1 MEITENTINTI
12 NTAAQILE
20 PEQRYRQ
27 ELKRMIEEL
36 MKLAEAKRANDI
48 LAVHVGDR
56 TIVADWFVFM
66 SGTSQIHVKAL
77 CDELEDRA
85 AELGFILRRREGY
98 NEGRWIVLDFSSV
111 LVHIFHP
118 EEREYYN
125 VERLWMD
132 PAADVIRIDDQN
144 Q

>member
-1 MEITENTINTI
+1 MESNIEIKATPVMDI
-12 NTAAQILE
+12 
-20 PEQRYRQ
+20 EQRYQ
-27 ELKRMIEEL
+27 KELKEMVERL
-36 MKLAEAKRANDI
+36 MQAGRDKRANVVI
-48 LAVHVGDR
+48 GVHVGDK
-56 TIVADWFVFM
+56 TIVAEWFVFM

-77 CDELEDRA
+77 CDELEDKA
-85 AELGFILRRREGY
+85 AEIGFVLRRCEGY

-132 PAADVIRIDDQN
+132 PTTEVIRLGE
-144 Q
+144 

>member
-1 MEITENTINTI
+1 MENMDNIVNEMNSTVTVS
-12 NTAAQILE
+12 E

-27 ELKRMIEEL
+27 ELRKMVEEL
-36 MKLAEAKRANDI
+36 MRLALAKRAKDMI
-48 LAVHVGDR
+48 AVHVGDR

-77 CDELEDRA
+77 CDELEDKA
-85 AELGFILRRREGY
+85 AELGFVLRRREGY
-98 NEGRWIVLDFSSV
+98 NEGRWIVLDFSNV

-132 PAADVIRIDDQN
+132 PAADTIRIDEEN
-144 Q
+144 

>member
-1 MEITENTINTI
+1 MENMESNIGSSSVVM
-12 NTAAQILE
+12 E
-20 PEQRYRQ
+20 PELRF
-27 ELKRMIEEL
+27 KEEL
-36 MKLAEAKRANDI
+36 RGIVNEIISAADNKKANDI
-48 LAVHVGDR
+48 IAVHVGDK

-66 SGTSQIHVKAL
+66 NGTSAIHVKSL

-85 AELGFILRRREGY
+85 AELGLILRRREGY

-125 VERLWMD
+125 VERLWID
-132 PAADVIRIDDQN
+132 ATTDVLRCAK
-144 Q
+144 